1 MVEPMRVPALHP
13 VRPIQ
18 IDRVIYA
25 TIGLACVLI
34 VYDGWTN
41 LNRADVVWVIV
52 GPVIAM
58 FVSHVFA
65 AGIARHAE
73 LGRAATPG
81 EWLQVIRAES
91 LFLLMAVPPLVVL
104 IGLDLAGVSL
114 YTSIRTVIWL
124 EALSLG
130 FWAGLAAHR
139 AGLRRSQVGLAV
151 LAGLI
156 VGAIVLTL
164 QVFLQPGKA
173 LHGGVV

>member
-1 MVEPMRVPALHP
+1 MRVPVLGP
-13 VRPIQ
+13 VRPVQ

-25 TIGLACVLI
+25 TIGLACILI
-34 VYDGWTN
+34 VYDGWAQLT
-41 LNRADVVWVIV
+41 RADVVWIV
-52 GPVIAM
+52 LGPVIAM

-73 LGRAATPG
+73 LRRAATPS
-81 EWLQVIRAES
+81 EWWQVIRIES
-91 LFLLMAVPPLVVL
+91 LFLLLAVPPLAVL
-104 IGLDLAGVSL
+104 AGLDLAGVSL
-114 YTSIRTVIWL
+114 YASIRTIIWL

-173 LHGGVV
+173 LHGGVI